1 MSMQPLPTDL
11 SDWARVVLSPASPQ
25 AGQYPG
31 RWFGMKN
38 CLNRQNGDELGQMFE
53 LRNLNWSIWGGNQVV
68 GLGREYKLRRTT
80 RRGLVAAR
88 EMSKP
93 VVKVNRIYE
102 QAETEK
108 NEREERVRWLINSRE
123 NSR

>member
-1 MSMQPLPTDL
+1 
-11 SDWARVVLSPASPQ
+11 
-25 AGQYPG
+25 
-31 RWFGMKN
+31 MKN

>member
-1 MSMQPLPTDL
+1 
-11 SDWARVVLSPASPQ
+11 
-25 AGQYPG
+25 
-31 RWFGMKN
+31 MKN

-93 VVKVNRIYE
+93 LVKVNRIYE

-108 NEREERVRWLINSRE
+108 EMTERRY
-123 NSR
+123 

>member
-1 MSMQPLPTDL
+1 
-11 SDWARVVLSPASPQ
+11 
-25 AGQYPG
+25 
-31 RWFGMKN
+31 
-38 CLNRQNGDELGQMFE
+38 MFE

-88 EMSKP
+88 QMSKP
-93 VVKVNRIYE
+93 VAKVNRIYE